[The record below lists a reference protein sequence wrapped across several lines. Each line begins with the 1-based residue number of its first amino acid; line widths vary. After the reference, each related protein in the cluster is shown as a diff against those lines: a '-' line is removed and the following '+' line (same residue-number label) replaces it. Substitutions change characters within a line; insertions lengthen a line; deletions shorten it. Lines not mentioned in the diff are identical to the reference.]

1 MPVEP
6 RPAASVL
13 LIRPGRATAIEV
25 FLIRRARDMRF
36 LGGYYAFPGG
46 KVDLA
51 DRSHDALARTSGLS
65 PETAAR
71 AIGDT
76 TDEVPAVAYWLAAV
90 REVFEETGV
99 LLARD
104 TAGQPVDATAPD
116 VDARLEEHRRAVVRG
131 ERSFTAVL
139 TAEGWVADL
148 APLRYLCHFVTP
160 PASPI
165 RFSARFFLCPV
176 PAGQGPRH
184 IAEEASEGFWVD
196 AAEAHRRFRRREWPM
211 AEPAEYGTQYL
222 AQFESCDAVWRHHAD
237 GRPQFHGIIDRLDA
251 ARYYL
256 FDWSTVVRRA

>member
-1 MPVEP
+1 
-6 RPAASVL
+6 
-13 LIRPGRATAIEV
+13 
-25 FLIRRARDMRF
+25 MRF

-51 DRSHDALARTSGLS
+51 DRSHEALSRTCGLS
-65 PETAAR
+65 PEAAAR
-71 AIGDT
+71 AIADPV
-76 TDEVPAVAYWLAAV
+76 DEVPALAYWLAGV

-104 TAGQPVDATAPD
+104 AAGRPVAANAPR
-116 VDARLEEHRRAVVRG
+116 VAVRLEGHRRALVRG

-139 TAEGWVADL
+139 ASEAWWADL
-148 APLRYLCHFVTP
+148 APLAYLAHFVTP

-176 PAGQGPRH
+176 PAGQGPRL

-196 AAEAHRRFRRREWPM
+196 PAEAHRRFRLGEWPM

-222 AQFESCDAVWRHHAD
+222 AQFESYDAVWRHHAD
-237 GRPQFHGIIDRLDA
+237 GCPKFHGIIDRLDA

-256 FDWSTVVRRA
+256 FDWSTVVRPA